1 MTPFPPTR
9 SNALKSSLPSTL
21 RVRTTTPHEPN
32 TGFDAIS
39 PHRPHSPHSSRRLS
53 GNLAERPAP
62 GPVSATVVSC
72 NPCIAAPLP
81 ATTAT
86 TFTPLILGNHTV
98 NLAPIIT
105 IALPTADAT
114 SSETASTKSTNS
126 QTTTTPRPISAQAP
140 APSSSVSAT

>member
-1 MTPFPPTR
+1 MPSSQVSPQPSVYAPPLRTSR
-9 SNALKSSLPSTL
+9 TQASTQSAH
-21 RVRTTTPHEPN
+21 TAH
-32 TGFDAIS
+32 I
-39 PHRPHSPHSSRRLS
+39 
-53 GNLAERPAP
+53 AP
-62 GPVSATVVSC
+62 TAAGGSVATATVVSC